1 MEPEVHLPEPEAP
14 PTERDEQPGASA
26 GDTLD
31 VVDADLRAVEAALG
45 RLDAGSYGRCE
56 VCGGDIDAEVLTAAP
71 LTRACAEHAA

>member
-1 MEPEVHLPEPEAP
+1 MEPEAHPIEPVAP
-14 PTERDEQPGASA
+14 PTERDEQPAASA
-26 GDTLD
+26 TDTLD

-56 VCGGDIDAEVLTAAP
+56 VCGGDIDADVLTAAP